1 MTNRIAVLAAVP
13 IIAVAACS
21 SPGAD
26 DRAFQWTD
34 QVPAGSVVH
43 LRDGSGDITIRRAA
57 GPSALVTG
65 SRRWR
70 RGRSSD
76 IHFVMKQ
83 EGNDYY
89 LCAMWRGSGRCGS
102 SGYRGRQTGS
112 FLTMFSLFHRGS
124 DARADFVAEVPANVV
139 VDALTTNGSVQVNG
153 MMAGVTAKT
162 VNGTVEAANVS
173 GPVTLATTNGNV
185 RLSIDSLADADVVRL
200 STTNG
205 GIRAELPANLQG
217 NFDLST
223 VNGVVKS
230 DFPIPPSSSSSHAN
244 RHLQGQI
251 GSLARVVKMR
261 TINGTVSVTGR
272 AAPATH

>member
-1 MTNRIAVLAAVP
+1 MNYRIAVLAAVP
-13 IIAVAACS
+13 IIAAACS
-21 SPGAD
+21 SPGVD

-34 QVPAGSVVH
+34 QVPPGAVVH
-43 LRDGSGDITIRRAA
+43 LRDGSGDITVRRAS
-57 GPSALVTG
+57 GPSATVTG

-76 IHFVMKQ
+76 IQFVVKQ
-83 EGNDYY
+83 EGKDYY
-89 LCAMWRGSGRCGS
+89 VCAMWRGSGRCGA
-102 SGYRGRQTGS
+102 SGYRGRQMGS
-112 FLTMFSLFHRGS
+112 LLTMFSLFHRSS
-124 DARADFVAEVPANVV
+124 DAQADIVAEVPANVV
-139 VDALTTNGSVQVNG
+139 VDATTTNGSVEVNG

-162 VNGTVEAANVS
+162 VNGGVEAANVS

-185 RLSIDSLADADVVRL
+185 RLSTDSLADADVVRL

-205 GIRAELPANLQG
+205 TIRAELPANLQG

-223 VNGVVKS
+223 VNGVVSS
-230 DFPIPPSSSSSHAN
+230 DFPIPPSSSSRHAN

-251 GSLARVVKMR
+251 GSLARLVKMR

-272 AAPATH
+272 GAPATH